1 MSMEDVDVS
10 TSTAPSYPIDEDKSP
25 EQAEIEHEQ
34 TQEDYSLAALI
45 DHPGW
50 KQIHDKMEAD
60 IKRIRSLSDIKM
72 NEYTDKE
79 LGEVVRGEFRVA
91 SQLEKYLSSV
101 SDAVEAIREK

>member
-1 MSMEDVDVS
+1 MEDIDVS
-10 TSTAPSYPIDEDKSP
+10 TSTSLSYPIAEEQSP
-25 EQAEIEHEQ
+25 EQAQIEEEQ
-34 TQEDYSLAALI
+34 KQEDYSVAALI

-60 IKRIRSLSDIKM
+60 IKRIRSLSDVKM

-91 SQLEKYLSSV
+91 NQLEKYLSSV